1 MKKIRNDKMDGRFY
15 SDEYVGDL
23 NKRIYDL
30 REENKQLKER
40 IEKAIEFIKENA
52 AFCDDWDKR
61 YYWLEIEEYID
72 LLSILQ
78 DKEQ

>member
-30 REENKQLKER
+30 REANKQLKER
-40 IEKAIEFIKENA
+40 IEKAIEFLKKNVFYYVE
-52 AFCDDWDKR
+52 WD
-61 YYWLEIEEYID
+61 EEYYHLEVEDYND

-78 DKEQ
+78 DKE

>member
-30 REENKQLKER
+30 REENKLLQER
-40 IEKAIEFIKENA
+40 IEKAIEYIENHSRFMPPDYSVREFNNA
-52 AFCDDWDKR
+52 IGIN
-61 YYWLEIEEYID
+61 ET
-72 LLSILQ
+72 LSILQ

>member
-30 REENKQLKER
+30 REENKLLQER
-40 IEKAIEFIKENA
+40 IEKAIEYLKETTFDYGTDEMIFDKCNA
-52 AFCDDWDKR
+52 
-61 YYWLEIEEYID
+61 YN

-78 DKEQ
+78 GKE